1 MYSPLSI
8 ANKFIELARVAGTP
22 ITQMQAQKLTYIAHG
37 INLGYKGTPLLT
49 TPVCAWRYGPVV
61 PVLYNYLKGYGRS
74 PISQPINVPPAIE
87 EQFDPATQ
95 NLLANVYGV
104 YGKYT
109 AEQLSSFTHRE
120 GTPWKR
126 ATDAGLDIIPDA
138 IIQDYYQK
146 LLHGDSNCIGL

>member
-1 MYSPLSI
+1 MYSPLNI
-8 ANKFIELARVAGTP
+8 ANKFIELACAAGMP

-61 PVLYNYLKGYGRS
+61 PVLYNHLKVYGRS
-74 PISQPINVPPAIE
+74 PITQSIQVPSAISQE
-87 EQFDPATQ
+87 FDPMTEQ
-95 NLLANVYGV
+95 LLQNVYNV

-109 AEQLSSFTHRE
+109 AEDLSAFTHRE
-120 GTPWKR
+120 GTPWKQAMDSR
-126 ATDAGLDIIPDA
+126 MDIIPDSV
-138 IIQDYYQK
+138 IQDYYQK